1 MNEKKEIEIYE
12 SREVQELIG
21 YIPTSLQK
29 WGVYVIALFM
39 AILLVGSC
47 FFRYPKTLK
56 GSVIIPPSEG
66 IDTVSGIMHLP
77 PSNFGEVR
85 EGAKVLVF
93 TEAYPE
99 SEYGF
104 LTGTVNRVYGILDKS
119 GNYRVEI
126 YFPKGLLTSQGS
138 TLSARLQ
145 LTGTGEVI
153 LKEST
158 LIEALIKPIRL
169 PAGRKK

>member
-1 MNEKKEIEIYE
+1 MNERKEIEIYE
-12 SREVQELIG
+12 HRETQELIG

-29 WGVYVIALFM
+29 WGVYAIALFM
-39 AILLVGSC
+39 AILLAGSC
-47 FFRYPKTLK
+47 FFQYPETLK
-56 GSVIIPPSEG
+56 GSIIIPPSEG
-66 IDTVSGIMHLP
+66 TDSVSGVMFLP
-77 PSNFGEVR
+77 PSNFGKVR
-85 EGAKVLVF
+85 EGANVLVF

-99 SEYGF
+99 AEYGF
-104 LTGTVNRVYGILDKS
+104 LTGKVNRVYGIPDES
-119 GNYRVEI
+119 GKYRVEVH
-126 YFPKGLLTSQGS
+126 FPKGLLTSQGA

-169 PAGRKK
+169 PTGQKK

>member
-1 MNEKKEIEIYE
+1 MNERKEIEIYE
-12 SREVQELIG
+12 SHEVQELIG
-21 YIPTSLQK
+21 YIPTSVQK
-29 WGVYVIALFM
+29 WGVYVIAFFG
-39 AILLVGSC
+39 AILLAGGC
-47 FFRYPKTLK
+47 FFQYPETLT

-66 IDTVSGIMHLP
+66 ADTVSGIMLLP

-99 SEYGF
+99 PEYGF
-104 LTGTVNRVYGILDKS
+104 LAGTVNRVYGIPDES
-119 GNYRVEI
+119 GSYRVEV
-126 YFPKGLLTSQGS
+126 YFPKGLLTSQGA

-169 PAGRKK
+169 PARRKQ